1 MGKAENQEI
10 LSQREAIRAALEIAP
25 GEDHRLLFYA
35 PRDYLDCS
43 RVVDQ
48 FNVLSGIELGT
59 RLCVIGRMHGVRY
72 FAKDKK
78 PTSLFAEDRKPV
90 RCDIQIKDAQGVTFD
105 LTMFGNVWQM
115 KDVLVGETLLFSGVM
130 GEFRGMAKFERAQ
143 LIPLT
148 HAGKVIPI
156 YPAIRGKVD
165 AASVFEA
172 LETWVK
178 TPGVVDRASIA
189 LLESLQMDEAQFK
202 AVTGITPKLMLS
214 EMHAPRSVRHGLA
227 CLDRAVKVSATSV
240 YLKSIREPEHVKA
253 VNARIPLTREVVR
266 QTLAD
271 ANRFFQFTPDQK
283 AAIIDSLKDLTDSTP
298 MRRLLTGDVG
308 TGKTITFLV
317 PSIAAHRSGAQCAIL
332 APNELVVNQIVS
344 EINRL
349 AEDVT
354 TQAVSAKTKKLV
366 PGALLVGTTALLSRI
381 EKAALK
387 IDMLVVDEQ
396 HKFSRDQ
403 RERLIS
409 DTTNYI
415 EATATAIPRT
425 MALVTHAGMKSS
437 QLHSR
442 PFERH
447 VDTRI
452 MLGRENQRVLLER
465 VTLAI
470 SRGDQVAIVYPAVEQ
485 REKMIDVD
493 TAVQKWEKLLPNEVV
508 RLHGKMSAT
517 EKNEAIALFRANEKK
532 VLVCST
538 VIEVGVS
545 LPSLRE
551 IIIINPER
559 YGMAQIHQL
568 RGRVARLGGEGF
580 CTLYCPNPID
590 EASLDR
596 LKMIAENDNGFV
608 LAEKDLERRG
618 FGDLD
623 ISSEVQTGKTMG
635 VFFNIEVNPADLE
648 RASSVHCDRVLN
660 SQNKSDKV
668 MKVKIM

>member
-1 MGKAENQEI
+1 MPND
-10 LSQREAIRAALEIAP
+10 REAMRDALGIEP
-25 GEDHRLLFYA
+25 GEEHRLLFYA
-35 PRDYLDCS
+35 PRDYLDCTK
-43 RVVDQ
+43 VVDE
-48 FNVLSGIELGT
+48 FKALSGVELGT

-72 FAKDKK
+72 FAKDKG
-78 PTSLFAEDRKPV
+78 PTSLFSEDRKPV
-90 RCDIQIKDAQGVTFD
+90 RCDIQIKDAKGAIFD

-115 KDVLVGETLLFSGVM
+115 KDVLVGETLLFTGVM
-130 GEFRGMAKFERAQ
+130 GEFRGMPKFERAQ

-156 YPAIRGKVD
+156 YPAIRGKMD
-165 AASVFEA
+165 AASVFET
-172 LETWVK
+172 LEAWVK
-178 TPGVVDRASIA
+178 TPGVVDRAAIA
-189 LLESLQMDEAQFK
+189 LLDALQIDEAQFK
-202 AVTGITPKLMLS
+202 ATSGISPRIMMS

-227 CLDRAVKVSATSV
+227 CLDRAIKVSATSI
-240 YLKSIREPEHVKA
+240 YLKSIREPEKVKS

-266 QTLAD
+266 QTLD
-271 ANRFFQFTPDQK
+271 DSNRFFRFTSDQR
-283 AAIIDSLKDLTDSTP
+283 AAIIDSLKDLTSMIP

-332 APNELVVNQIVS
+332 APNELVVNQIVA
-344 EINRL
+344 EINRV

-354 TQAVSAKTKKLV
+354 TQAVSAKTKKLI

-381 EKAALK
+381 EKADLK

-396 HKFSRDQ
+396 HKFSRGQ
-403 RERLIS
+403 REKLIS

-437 QLHSR
+437 QLHAR

-452 MLGRENQRVLLER
+452 VLGRENQRVLLDN
-465 VTLAI
+465 VTQAI

-485 REKMIDVD
+485 RENMIDVD
-493 TAVQKWEKLLPNEVV
+493 TAAQKWEKFLPNEVV
-508 RLHGKMSAT
+508 RLHGKMTTS
-517 EKNEAIALFRANEKK
+517 EKNDAISRFRANEKK

-568 RGRVARLGGEGF
+568 RGRVARLGGEGV

-635 VFFNIEVNPADLE
+635 VFFNIEVTPADLE
-648 RASSVHCDRVLN
+648 LASSRHQDRVLN
-660 SQNKSDKV
+660 SENKSDKV